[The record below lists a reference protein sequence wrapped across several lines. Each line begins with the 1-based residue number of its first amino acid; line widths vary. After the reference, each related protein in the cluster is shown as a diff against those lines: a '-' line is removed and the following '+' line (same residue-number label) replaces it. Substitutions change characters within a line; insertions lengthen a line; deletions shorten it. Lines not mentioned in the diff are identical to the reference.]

1 MKGAWGFVLFLSLSL
16 AVHAA
21 ILVTLP
27 DGGNAGQGAGGEDT
41 LTLTASA
48 AAFSTLIDMWD
59 QAPDTAP
66 QPVLSVPDVSA
77 VDTPNIAS
85 EAPIQRLTF
94 PEITAADPERRPS
107 PQTSSAPVPNLSAVP
122 PIVAPTLV
130 LPTLPDEAN
139 APNTS
144 SDTRP
149 TMSAPELA
157 VPEAISQP
165 SSPDDRSHFE
175 GSTTLATDRSPRPGP
190 RPDDLA
196 PQPQAPVA
204 TAQPA
209 APQQPATPAPDR
221 TAAGT
226 GSGETQGAT
235 PTPAPQPGLSPG
247 QIQSLVA
254 QWGGQI
260 QARIARSRPSVDGT
274 GRAIVRLSVAPN
286 GRLVALGIARS
297 SGNSAVDQ
305 AALSA
310 VQRAGRFPRAPRQL
324 TDASYSF
331 SVPLTFQ

>member
-1 MKGAWGFVLFLSLSL
+1 MRGAWGFVLFLSLSL
-16 AVHAA
+16 AVHAG
-21 ILVTLP
+21 ILVSLP
-27 DGGNAGQGAGGEDT
+27 EGGTDDQGSGGEDA

-48 AAFSTLIDMWD
+48 AAFSTLIDTWD
-59 QAPDTAP
+59 RAPDTAP
-66 QPVLSVPDVSA
+66 QPALSIPDLSA
-77 VDTPNIAS
+77 GDTPNITPES
-85 EAPIQRLTF
+85 PIERQHS
-94 PEITAADPERRPS
+94 PAITAAYPETTPN
-107 PQTSSAPVPNLSAVP
+107 PQISSAPVPNLSVVP
-122 PIVAPTLV
+122 PIAAPTLV
-130 LPTLPDEAN
+130 PPTLPDDAA
-139 APNTS
+139 APNTP

-157 VPEAISQP
+157 VPDAISQP
-165 SSPDDRSHFE
+165 PSPDDRPHFE

-196 PQPQAPVA
+196 PQPSAPAA

-226 GSGETQGAT
+226 GGDETQGAA
-235 PTPAPQPGLSPG
+235 PTPAPQPSLSPG

-260 QARIARSRPSVDGT
+260 QARIARSRPSVNGT

-286 GRLVALGIARS
+286 GRLVGLGIARS